1 MGLSLIILDV
11 GSGGDVAAAFAT
23 AATRGADSLLVGSL
37 ESHFPSQAT
46 LNNPAP
52 ATGDDDDLVG
62 ETDYPMSPASSWL
75 WCGKLRLIAGIF

>member
-1 MGLSLIILDV
+1 MWGFK
-11 GSGGDVAAAFAT
+11 A
-23 AATRGADSLLVGSL
+23 L

-46 LNNPAP
+46 QQSRP
-52 ATGDDDDLVG
+52 ATSDDDDLVG